1 MIAVGDRDHC
11 GLRIRNRRL
20 AVTEY
25 VARHGSTLPELA
37 TFVER
42 LSFPLDGRAGNRPDD
57 GSRRG
62 GAGIP
67 GILRRRHVHAG
78 SEQCLPWLPAGDS
91 GKSGTRRRLSH
102 PVDSDTTPG
111 RLHQGPQ
118 DAWTH
123 YGFVTY
129 HVLHLNPKGNAFEA
143 IVCGGEYSHFVNSLA
158 QPGKFVSVAVN
169 EATGKPYTSGSGLS
183 VHRIEFTQSD
193 SRVGANPPAPVA
205 APQRGP
211 APAPDQDVLGNW
223 FITAASSHYWG
234 PINDPQSRN
243 FPTPDLERQ
252 CAERMPQN
260 EAERTAMM
268 SGFKDEPPPPGQAE
282 PGLASQSQL
291 SSSMPMCTA

>member
-1 MIAVGDRDHC
+1 MGPAVAVRAYLESYDAATLTLDPNNVYPGFLRATPANQEREGDY
-11 GLRIRNRRL
+11 LTQLTRIR
-20 AVTEY
+20 
-25 VARHGSTLPELA
+25 
-37 TFVER
+37 
-42 LSFPLDGRAGNRPDD
+42 PLVGYT
-57 GSRRG
+57 
-62 GAGIP
+62 
-67 GILRRRHVHAG
+67 
-78 SEQCLPWLPAGDS
+78 
-91 GKSGTRRRLSH
+91 K
-102 PVDSDTTPG
+102 
-111 RLHQGPQ
+111 GPK

-211 APAPDQDVLGNW
+211 APAPDQDEFGNW
-223 FITAASSHYWG
+223 FITAAGSHYWG

-282 PGLASQSQL
+282 PGWPLKAN
-291 SSSMPMCTA
+291 